1 MEEVWSVEQR
11 APYLTAIL
19 TTAGGLAFAGDFD
32 RRIRAHDVETG
43 DVLWETRLATTVQG
57 SPMSYEVDGVQYVA
71 VPTGRIGGSPWRL
84 AEFLTPELQSP
95 DGARHNALY
104 VFRLMEP

>member
-43 DVLWETRLATTVQG
+43 DVLWESRLATTVQG
-57 SPMSYEVDGVQYVA
+57 SPISYEVDGVQYVA
-71 VPTGRIGGSPWRL
+71 VPTGRIGVEARGGSPR
-84 AEFLTPELQSP
+84 FSRPSCR
-95 DGARHNALY
+95 ARRGRGTTHSTY
-104 VFRLMEP
+104 SG